1 MNKSGLAIL
10 ALVTVALA
18 GCGVAAKRKE
28 AFTAEMDSYLGQSLD
43 EVIKAKGVPTA
54 TADLSNGGKVVE
66 YSSSKMITSGGGSFT
81 TYKSVYLPG
90 PNGGTWTQVPV
101 QNNTPISTSE
111 ARCKLL
117 FTVSKDG
124 LVENWKAEGNRC
136 Y

>member
-1 MNKSGLAIL
+1 MGKVKLFVLTLAVI
-10 ALVTVALA
+10 ALG
-18 GCGVAAKRKE
+18 GCGIAAKRKE
-28 AFTAEMDSYLGQSLD
+28 AFTAQMDSYIGQSLD

-66 YSSSKMITSGGGSFT
+66 YSSSKMITSGGGSYT
-81 TYKSVYLPG
+81 SYRSVYLPG

-101 QNNTPISTSE
+101 QNNMPIDTTE

-117 FTVSKDG
+117 FTVSKENK
-124 LVENWKAEGNRC
+124 VESWKAEGNRC